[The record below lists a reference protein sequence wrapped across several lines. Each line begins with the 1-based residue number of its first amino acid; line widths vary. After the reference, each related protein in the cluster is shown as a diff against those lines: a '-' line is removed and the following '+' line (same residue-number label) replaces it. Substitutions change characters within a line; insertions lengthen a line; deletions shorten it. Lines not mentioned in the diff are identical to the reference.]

1 MLPTLRNNVMPAPF
15 AGAPVN
21 RLSTLFDSVLGTDGG
36 FLGQASFGMPMAM
49 WEDED
54 HIFIE
59 AEIPG
64 VAEEDLDVTVH
75 NGMLF
80 IRGERRPEEGRR
92 YLYNDRPYG
101 RFEKVVTLPEA
112 VNSDEVQAALTNG
125 VLRID
130 LPKSPEAKPKKIT
143 LRTS

>member
-1 MLPTLRNNVMPAPF
+1 MLPTLRNPVMPVPYV
-15 AGAPVN
+15 GAPIN
-21 RLSTLFDSVLGTDGG
+21 RLSNLIDSVLGTDGG
-36 FLGQASFGMPMAM
+36 FLGQATFGIPMAM
-49 WEDED
+49 WEDDD
-54 HIFIE
+54 HLFIE

-80 IRGERRPEEGRR
+80 IRGQRRPEQGRR
-92 YLYNDRPYG
+92 YLYDARPYG

-112 VNSDEVQAALTNG
+112 VNADEVRAALTNG

-130 LPKSPEAKPKKIT
+130 LPKSPEAKPRKIT

>member
-1 MLPTLRNNVMPAPF
+1 MLPTLRNSAMPVPYN
-15 AGAPVN
+15 GAPIN
-21 RLSTLFDSVLGTDGG
+21 RLSNLFDTVFGTDGG
-36 FLGQASFGMPMAM
+36 FLDQATSGMPMAM
-49 WEDED
+49 WEDDD

-59 AEIPG
+59 VEIPG
-64 VAEEDLDVTVH
+64 VAEADLDVTVH
-75 NGMLF
+75 NGMLS

-92 YLYNDRPYG
+92 YLYNARPYG

-112 VNSDEVQAALTNG
+112 VNADAVQAELTNG

-130 LPKSPEAKPKKIT
+130 LPKSPEGKPRKIT

>member
-1 MLPTLRNNVMPAPF
+1 MLPTLRNGVMPVPYN
-15 AGAPVN
+15 GGPIN
-21 RLSTLFDSVLGTDGG
+21 RLSNLFDGVLGTDCG
-36 FLGQASFGMPMAM
+36 FLNQATSVMPMAM

-59 AEIPG
+59 ADVPG
-64 VAEEDLDVTVH
+64 VAEADLDVTVH

-80 IRGERRPEEGRR
+80 IRGERKPDEGRR
-92 YLYNDRPYG
+92 YLFNGRPHG

-112 VNSDEVQAALTNG
+112 VDTEAVQADLTNG

-130 LPKSPEAKPKKIT
+130 LPKSPEAKPRKIT